1 MKSVPG
7 KSSAKKTMR
16 VATAFTGVA
25 AGVAAFAP
33 AAQAAP
39 DNAPVPQPY
48 TLWVRTSGNVAYMQ
62 VCGYKDVGSGK
73 WYCTGQ
79 EVNSPYFSSN
89 KVHSASFGTNWKRG
103 KVNVYLWSGSS
114 TEFDA
119 TCNTNGAY
127 HGVFRTGG
135 VVLSGGF
142 NAALG
147 VKKGQEC

>member
-48 TLWVRTSGNVAYMQ
+48 TLWVKTSGNVAYMQ

>member
-1 MKSVPG
+1 M
-7 KSSAKKTMR
+7 
-16 VATAFTGVA
+16 
-25 AGVAAFAP
+25 
-33 AAQAAP
+33 
-39 DNAPVPQPY
+39 PQPY
-48 TLWVRTSGNVAYMQ
+48 TLWVKTSGNVAYMQ

-114 TEFDA
+114 TEFGA

>member
-16 VATAFTGVA
+16 VATAFAGVA

-48 TLWVRTSGNVAYMQ
+48 TLWVKTSGNVAYMQ